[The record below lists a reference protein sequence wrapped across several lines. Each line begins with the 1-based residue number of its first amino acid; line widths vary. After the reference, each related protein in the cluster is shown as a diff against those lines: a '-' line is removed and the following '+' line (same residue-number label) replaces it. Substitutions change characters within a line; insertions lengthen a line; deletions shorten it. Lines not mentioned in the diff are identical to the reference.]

1 MDLSLAENTK
11 RLKIYIGESDLW
23 RGKPLYFALLEIL
36 AEEGMAGA
44 TVTRGIAG
52 FGARSRIHTA
62 AILRISEDLPLV
74 IEVVDTSEKISLILE
89 KIYPLVREG
98 MMTLEDVKVIK
109 YTHRYL
115 NPLPADK
122 LVSEVMTRDIKT
134 LNSEQTVRQA
144 WEKMLSEKIKAMPVT
159 NNAGNVIGILTDED
173 LLNRANLM
181 GRLSISQKL
190 DMKLIRE
197 ELDQLGNS
205 LLKVG
210 DVMSTPVIT
219 VFEKSSLGYAV
230 NLMKKHQLKRLPVI
244 DQFGKLVG
252 NLSRLD
258 ILRQIMPSP
267 TKELPP
273 QTFPGFIHTISDIMS
288 KSIPIVNEYDEIA
301 MVIHTLLENNSH
313 RVIVVDENK
322 RVTGILSDSDVIT
335 RLPDT
340 NKTTILSALKKLTQI
355 PVSSAKA
362 RDLMTPNPIKAD
374 PDLPLTTAIR
384 KMLSEGRKW
393 MVVVDKAGQ
402 PIGLVDRQ
410 ILLEALAS
418 VPPEIT

>member
-36 AEEGMAGA
+36 AEDGMAGA

-74 IEVVDTSEKISLILE
+74 IEVVDTSEKIALILE

-134 LNSEQTVRQA
+134 LNPEQTVRQA
-144 WEKMLSEKIKAMPVT
+144 WEKMLFEKIKAMPVI
-159 NNAGNVIGILTDED
+159 NFEGNVVGILTDED
-173 LLNRANLM
+173 LMSRANLM

-190 DMKLIRE
+190 DVNLIKE
-197 ELDQLGNS
+197 ELELLGS
-205 LLKVG
+205 TFLKVE
-210 DVMSTPVIT
+210 DVMSNPVIT
-219 VFEKSSLGYAV
+219 VFEKSALGYAV
-230 NLMKKHQLKRLPVI
+230 NLMKKHQLKRLPVT
-244 DQFGKLVG
+244 DQSGKLVG

-258 ILRQIMPSP
+258 ILRQIPPSP

-288 KSIPIVNEYDEIA
+288 KSIPIVYENDDIA
-301 MVIHTLLENNSH
+301 TVIHTLVENNSH

-322 RVTGILSDSDVIT
+322 RVSGILSDADVIT

-355 PVSSAKA
+355 PVSSVKA

-384 KMLSEGRKW
+384 KMMAEGRKW
-393 MVVVDKAGQ
+393 MVVVDKEGH
-402 PIGLVDRQ
+402 PVGLVDRQ

-418 VPPEIT
+418 VPPEIA

>member
-134 LNSEQTVRQA
+134 LNPELTVRQA
-144 WEKMLSEKIKAMPVT
+144 WEKMLFEKIKAMPVINT
-159 NNAGNVIGILTDED
+159 EGNVVGILTDED
-173 LLNRANLM
+173 LMSRANLM

-190 DMKLIRE
+190 DVNLIKE
-197 ELDQLGNS
+197 ELELLGS
-205 LLKVG
+205 TFLKVE
-210 DVMSTPVIT
+210 DVMSKPVIT
-219 VFEKSSLGYAV
+219 VFEKSALGYAV
-230 NLMKKHQLKRLPVI
+230 NLMKKHQLKRLPVT
-244 DQFGKLVG
+244 DQSGKLVG

-258 ILRQIMPSP
+258 ILRQILPSP

-288 KSIPIVNEYDEIA
+288 KSIPIVYEYDDLA
-301 MVIHTLLENNSH
+301 TVIHTLIENNSH
-313 RVIVVDENK
+313 RVIVVDEHK
-322 RVTGILSDSDVIT
+322 RVSGILSDADVIT

-355 PVSSAKA
+355 PVSSVKA

-384 KMLSEGRKW
+384 KMMAEGRKW
-393 MVVVDKAGQ
+393 MVVVDKEGH
-402 PIGLVDRQ
+402 PVGLVDRQ

-418 VPPEIT
+418 VPPEIA

>member
-1 MDLSLAENTK
+1 MDLNLAENTK

-74 IEVVDTSEKISLILE
+74 IEVVDTSEKISYILD
-89 KIYPLVREG
+89 KIFPLVREG
-98 MMTLEDVKVIK
+98 MMTLEDIKVIK

-122 LVSEVMTRDIKT
+122 FVSEIMTRDIKT
-134 LNSEQTVRQA
+134 LNPDQTVQQA
-144 WEKMLSEKIKAMPVT
+144 WEKMLFEKIKAMPVT
-159 NNAGNVIGILTDED
+159 TTEGYVIGILTDED
-173 LLNRANLM
+173 LINRANLM

-190 DMKLIRE
+190 DSKLIRE
-197 ELDQLGNS
+197 ELVQLGNS

-210 DVMSTPVIT
+210 DVMSKPVIT

-230 NLMKKHQLKRLPVI
+230 NLMKKHQLKRLPVT
-244 DQFGKLVG
+244 DHAEKLVG

-258 ILRQIMPSP
+258 VLRQIMPSQ

-301 MVIHTLLENNSH
+301 TVIHTLLENNSH

-322 RVTGILSDSDVIT
+322 KVTGIISDADVIT

-340 NKTTILSALKKLTQI
+340 NKTTILSALKKLTQL
-355 PVSSAKA
+355 PVSSVKA
-362 RDLMTPNPIKAD
+362 RDIMTPNPIKAD
-374 PDLPLTTAIR
+374 ANLPLTTAIR
-384 KMLSEGRKW
+384 KMISEGRKW
-393 MVVVDKAGQ
+393 MVIVDDDGQ

-418 VPPEIT
+418 VPPEIE

>member
-36 AEEGMAGA
+36 AEGGMAGA

-115 NPLPADK
+115 NPLPSDK
-122 LVSEVMTRDIKT
+122 LVGEVMTREVKT
-134 LNSEQTVRQA
+134 LNPEQTVRQA
-144 WEKMLSEKIKAMPVT
+144 WEKMLSEKIKAMPVI
-159 NNAGNVIGILTDED
+159 NSEGNVVGILTDED
-173 LLNRANLM
+173 LMNRANLM
-181 GRLSISQKL
+181 VRLSITQKL
-190 DMKLIRE
+190 DVNLIKE
-197 ELDQLGNS
+197 ELDLLES
-205 LLKVG
+205 TFLKVE
-210 DVMSTPVIT
+210 DVMSKPVIT
-219 VFEKSSLGYAV
+219 VFEKSVLGFAV
-230 NLMKKHQLKRLPVI
+230 NLMKKHQLKRLPVT
-244 DQFGKLVG
+244 DQSGKLVG

-258 ILRQIMPSP
+258 ILRQILPSP

-288 KSIPIVNEYDEIA
+288 KSIPIVYEYDDIA
-301 MVIHTLLENNSH
+301 TVIHTLLENNSH
-313 RVIVVDENK
+313 RVIVIDENK
-322 RVTGILSDSDVIT
+322 RVSGILSDADVLT

-340 NKTTILSALKKLTQI
+340 NKTTILSAFKKLAQI
-355 PVSSAKA
+355 PVSSVKA

-384 KMLSEGRKW
+384 KMIAEERKW
-393 MVVVDKAGQ
+393 MVVVDKENH
-402 PIGLVDRQ
+402 PVGLVDRQ

-418 VPPEIT
+418 VPPEIK